1 MSKLYPVGI
10 QNFDDLRNRK
20 YIYVDKTALIYQLV
34 STGKYYFLSRPR
46 RFGKSLLISTLEA
59 YFSGRKEL
67 FKGLAIEQKEKEW
80 IKYPVL
86 HMDLNTR
93 NYHDR
98 DSLIGILNQNLET
111 WEKLYGDEKKDRVP
125 EERFMY
131 IIKSAYEITG
141 RKVVILVD
149 EYDKPMLQTIGNP
162 ELQTEYRNIL
172 KAFYGALKSCD
183 GFIHFAM
190 LTGVTK
196 FGKISVFSDLNNLMD
211 ISMINRFSEICGIS
225 EAELY
230 MYFDDDI
237 HTLANKLGISYDNA
251 CKKLKMNYD
260 GYHFS
265 YDSPGMYNPFS
276 LLNTFA
282 NMQIDNYWFATGTPT
297 YLVELMKLHN
307 YKVE

>member
-162 ELQTEYRNIL
+162 Q
-172 KAFYGALKSCD
+172 
-183 GFIHFAM
+183 
-190 LTGVTK
+190 
-196 FGKISVFSDLNNLMD
+196 
-211 ISMINRFSEICGIS
+211 
-225 EAELY
+225 
-230 MYFDDDI
+230 
-237 HTLANKLGISYDNA
+237 
-251 CKKLKMNYD
+251 
-260 GYHFS
+260 
-265 YDSPGMYNPFS
+265 
-276 LLNTFA
+276 NTAIF
-282 NMQIDNYWFATGTPT
+282 
-297 YLVELMKLHN
+297 
-307 YKVE
+307 